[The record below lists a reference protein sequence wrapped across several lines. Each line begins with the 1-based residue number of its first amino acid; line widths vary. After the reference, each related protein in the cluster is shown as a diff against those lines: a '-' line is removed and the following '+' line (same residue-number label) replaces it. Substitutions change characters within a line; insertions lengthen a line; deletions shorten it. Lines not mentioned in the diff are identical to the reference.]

1 MEPVTFEEPVEY
13 DPTVAKDGEDDAPM
27 RFNNPRFRR
36 IGRQEMMS
44 CWRQYTIFIIGSAIV
59 ALCTVTTITLLSE
72 AANALLANVALM
84 CWAGAVP
91 FSFVLHIVTRTLV
104 RTLRKKRALARGK
117 RVDGDR
123 SLIVDDV
130 LFDAE
135 DGGGAAAAR
144 RLQRMVSAMYLDPAE
159 IALQLNAPRRRLH
172 PRRRR
177 RPRRRRPRRSDAP
190 RLGSHRLEASLVA
203 ADAEGEGAGGGA
215 GAGARGGAH
224 PRRHQDGEQAPE
236 HLGVR
241 RPTVP
246 TCP

>member
-159 IALQLNAPRRRLH
+159 IALQLNAPAPAPAPAKKKKGLGAGVLGGLTRRGSAVTDSK
-172 PRRRR
+172 
-177 RPRRRRPRRSDAP
+177 RRSSQPTPKGKAP
-190 RLGSHRLEASLVA
+190 AAAPAPAPAAAPILADTKTASK
-203 ADAEGEGAGGGA
+203 
-215 GAGARGGAH
+215 
-224 PRRHQDGEQAPE
+224 
-236 HLGVR
+236 
-241 RPTVP
+241 RPSISV
-246 TCP
+246 